1 MESNHTYDLFGVRI
15 HLVTDSFRISEEAR
29 MFLGAHEAASPGGAS
44 HSLVF
49 EESATMPAFDVPQL
63 RRGHGKDVQ
72 IIEHDRRMFFS
83 VAEGMA
89 CYNPKDKACHG
100 YVFPRSSAE
109 YSKGTVPLIHLVVL
123 QIMFEKGFLPLHGSA
138 VDCHG
143 QALILSGEK
152 GAGKSTLAL
161 KLHRLGFPLIC
172 DDLLYLRNGDNGLLA
187 GGHCQAAKI
196 KTAEAGFLQSW
207 CEVAEGKISVP
218 GKTLFCSKQIN
229 SDAINRLYPVRAVV
243 FLKNAASR
251 GEAIVWGDREM
262 EVFQR
267 LLGDT
272 PLLNTPDCRARA
284 LELFCGTSQC
294 RFCLAQT
301 SMNPDE
307 TADEILNALNDD

>member
-1 MESNHTYDLFGVRI
+1 
-15 HLVTDSFRISEEAR
+15 
-29 MFLGAHEAASPGGAS
+29 
-44 HSLVF
+44 
-49 EESATMPAFDVPQL
+49 
-63 RRGHGKDVQ
+63 
-72 IIEHDRRMFFS
+72 
-83 VAEGMA
+83 
-89 CYNPKDKACHG
+89 
-100 YVFPRSSAE
+100 
-109 YSKGTVPLIHLVVL
+109 
-123 QIMFEKGFLPLHGSA
+123 MFERGFLPLHGSA

-143 QALILSGEK
+143 RALILSGEK

-218 GKTLFCSKQIN
+218 GKTLFCSKRIN

-272 PLLNTPDCRARA
+272 PTVEHAGLSRPGSRIILWHQSMPLLPGANQP
-284 LELFCGTSQC
+284 ESG
-294 RFCLAQT
+294 
-301 SMNPDE
+301 
-307 TADEILNALNDD
+307 

>member
-1 MESNHTYDLFGVRI
+1 
-15 HLVTDSFRISEEAR
+15 

-109 YSKGTVPLIHLVVL
+109 YSKGKVPLIHLVVL

-152 GAGKSTLAL
+152 GSGKSTLAL